1 MSKIYRLIVLLLV
14 ILLPV
19 NVFAKVV
26 SSVEYN
32 GYVYDIGYVCDF
44 QVDSISYIIREN
56 GVYVSAEMYLVDSV
70 GYSTL
75 STVPWEVVINN
86 SYQGTVTIPETVN
99 YGDTIYDVIGIA
111 DAAFKGCINLN
122 QIVFPISVTHIGNAA
137 FYGCSNLK
145 EVTLPPSLSV
155 LGLDVFR
162 NCTGLE
168 SVSFPDNLKV
178 IGVGAFRECSK
189 LRYLII
195 PDSVGKIDYL
205 SFYGC
210 SGLKKLYIPAN
221 VSEINITA
229 FANCFWID
237 SIIWDS
243 PLVLPDVVVSTC
255 KESLSYFR
263 FGNEIRS
270 ISQYAF
276 GGCINLTSITIPEKV
291 IYLGEFSFQNCS
303 NLKKIEFEGSPTIY
317 SYAFLGCSNID
328 SIIFKSQTPP
338 VAVIDLI
345 TTDGE
350 SEIFFT
356 DATYKNAVLSIPEG
370 AYDEYAASD
379 IWSRF
384 RSLYRKTTVDYNGHS
399 YLGYEYDFQVDN
411 IFYTIHKNGVYVS
424 AEKYLYELEND
435 TSLSVTSEIVINSS
449 YQGGIII
456 PETVMYG
463 DTVYNVTGIED
474 AAFKGCIDLEGIMIP
489 SSVSHIGKYA
499 FLGCIRLKGAELPES
514 LSFLDQGLFKGCL
527 GLKYVVIPKGVTWLG
542 NEVFSGC
549 EGLEGLYIVSSR
561 PIKVIDEMDTFYG
574 VSRNLCTIYV
584 PNNGIEKYKRTEVWK
599 SFSNIE
605 ENPML
610 FTDLLSPSIHYQL
623 CNEKAKIVDADC
635 SGDIKIPSVVEIN
648 GKEYSVSDIGN
659 YAFAN
664 NTNLKTVV
672 FPEGVTAIGRCA
684 FRGCVSITSIS
695 LPSSIKEIGDAA
707 FYDCVMLS
715 SVTNFND
722 NPCSINVGDGVFG
735 YPSRC
740 DLLVPDYSLNDYS
753 KIAPWC
759 DFKQVLADLIT
770 RDSLSFKILSEEKKT
785 VILTG
790 HMNQSIITIPS
801 VVTYNE
807 KEYTVASI
815 QDNVFNENKNLI
827 SITIPSSV
835 ETIGKAAFYGCS
847 NLKAVM
853 LPNNLSVIDED
864 VFRGCTSLSS
874 ISFPENIRII
884 GARSFQDCCEIKSL
898 IFPDSLQ
905 RIEGNAF
912 DGCSGV
918 RVLSMPA
925 RVSYMDFTAFQQCSN
940 IDSIYWNT
948 PYVSPSPITRRR
960 YNLKYVS
967 LGDEIE
973 DIEDYSFDGCVNLTS
988 ITIPEK
994 VKRLGTYSFADCWEL
1009 RKIVID
1015 GSPIISEHS
1024 FRFCHNIDT
1033 IVLKSSIPP
1042 MAINYLKLSGI
1053 DDGVADEFFG
1063 ETTFQ
1068 NAILCIP
1075 EGSYDDYVASDL
1087 WSKFISLYL
1096 YKPGG
1101 YEADFESDTI
1111 YYTIEKDGAF
1121 VSAKYIDIND
1131 FGKIYGYDGPLT
1143 PRDPI
1148 AGGQQPR
1155 TGRRSVLKRTSAD
1168 SLGYNHYRGTVVI
1181 PESVTYNDTT
1191 YTVTGINYYTFIG
1204 CKELESVFIPESVKQ
1219 LGYGS
1224 FVCCEGLKS
1233 VNIPS
1238 GVTMIP
1244 DAMFYGCTSLDGLE
1258 IPSGVDTI
1266 GHSAFYECTG
1276 LIEVTIPESVE
1287 LIDEYAFAYC
1297 SGLKRVII
1305 EGNPEIA
1312 ETAFIG
1318 CGTELEVV
1326 MTRVEKIKSTDTDF
1340 DAEGAVHYGVDGRK
1354 IPADAPGLHII
1365 KYKNGAVGKVWVR

>member
-243 PLVLPDVVVSTC
+243 PLVLPDVVVSIC
-255 KESLSYFR
+255 KGSLSYFR
-263 FGNEIRS
+263 FGNEIKY

-276 GGCINLTSITIPEKV
+276 GGCIKLTSITIPEEV
-291 IYLGEFSFQNCS
+291 VYLGDFSFQNCT
-303 NLKKIEFEGSPTIY
+303 NLKTIVFEGNPTIY
-317 SYAFLGCSNID
+317 SYAFIGCSSID
-328 SIIFKSQTPP
+328 SIILKSQTPP
-338 VAVIDLI
+338 AAVFNYIN
-345 TTDGE
+345 TDGNTE
-350 SEIFFT
+350 LFFT
-356 DATYKNAVLSIPEG
+356 DAAYKNAV
-370 AYDEYAASD
+370 
-379 IWSRF
+379 
-384 RSLYRKTTVDYNGHS
+384 
-399 YLGYEYDFQVDN
+399 
-411 IFYTIHKNGVYVS
+411 
-424 AEKYLYELEND
+424 
-435 TSLSVTSEIVINSS
+435 
-449 YQGGIII
+449 
-456 PETVMYG
+456 
-463 DTVYNVTGIED
+463 
-474 AAFKGCIDLEGIMIP
+474 
-489 SSVSHIGKYA
+489 
-499 FLGCIRLKGAELPES
+499 
-514 LSFLDQGLFKGCL
+514 
-527 GLKYVVIPKGVTWLG
+527 
-542 NEVFSGC
+542 
-549 EGLEGLYIVSSR
+549 
-561 PIKVIDEMDTFYG
+561 
-574 VSRNLCTIYV
+574 
-584 PNNGIEKYKRTEVWK
+584 
-599 SFSNIE
+599 
-605 ENPML
+605 
-610 FTDLLSPSIHYQL
+610 
-623 CNEKAKIVDADC
+623 
-635 SGDIKIPSVVEIN
+635 
-648 GKEYSVSDIGN
+648 
-659 YAFAN
+659 
-664 NTNLKTVV
+664 
-672 FPEGVTAIGRCA
+672 
-684 FRGCVSITSIS
+684 
-695 LPSSIKEIGDAA
+695 
-707 FYDCVMLS
+707 
-715 SVTNFND
+715 
-722 NPCSINVGDGVFG
+722 
-735 YPSRC
+735 
-740 DLLVPDYSLNDYS
+740 
-753 KIAPWC
+753 
-759 DFKQVLADLIT
+759 
-770 RDSLSFKILSEEKKT
+770 
-785 VILTG
+785 
-790 HMNQSIITIPS
+790 
-801 VVTYNE
+801 
-807 KEYTVASI
+807 
-815 QDNVFNENKNLI
+815 
-827 SITIPSSV
+827 
-835 ETIGKAAFYGCS
+835 
-847 NLKAVM
+847 
-853 LPNNLSVIDED
+853 
-864 VFRGCTSLSS
+864 
-874 ISFPENIRII
+874 
-884 GARSFQDCCEIKSL
+884 
-898 IFPDSLQ
+898 
-905 RIEGNAF
+905 
-912 DGCSGV
+912 
-918 RVLSMPA
+918 
-925 RVSYMDFTAFQQCSN
+925 
-940 IDSIYWNT
+940 
-948 PYVSPSPITRRR
+948 
-960 YNLKYVS
+960 
-967 LGDEIE
+967 
-973 DIEDYSFDGCVNLTS
+973 
-988 ITIPEK
+988 
-994 VKRLGTYSFADCWEL
+994 
-1009 RKIVID
+1009 
-1015 GSPIISEHS
+1015 
-1024 FRFCHNIDT
+1024 
-1033 IVLKSSIPP
+1033 
-1042 MAINYLKLSGI
+1042 
-1053 DDGVADEFFG
+1053 
-1063 ETTFQ
+1063 
-1068 NAILCIP
+1068 LCIP
-1075 EGSYDDYVASDL
+1075 EGSYYDYAASDL
-1087 WSKFISLYL
+1087 WSKFISLYS

-1101 YEADFESDTI
+1101 YESDFESDTI

-1131 FGKIYGYDGPLT
+1131 FGRIYGYDGPLT

-1148 AGGQQPR
+1148 TGGQQPR

-1181 PESVTYNDTT
+1181 PESVSFNDTT
-1191 YTVTGINYYTFIG
+1191 YTVSGINYFTFIG

-1224 FVCCEGLKS
+1224 FVGCEGLKS

-1238 GVTMIP
+1238 GVTLIP

-1258 IPSGVDTI
+1258 ISSGVDTI
-1266 GHSAFYECTG
+1266 GHSAFYECASLTE
-1276 LIEVTIPESVE
+1276 IIIPEGVK

-1326 MTRVEKIKSTDTDF
+1326 MTRVEKIKATDTDVN
-1340 DAEGAVHYGVDGRK
+1340 AEGAVHYSVDGRK

-1365 KYKNGAVGKVWVR
+1365 KYKNGTVGKAWVR